1 MDKGNIIF
9 LFFTIY
15 LSCHLFGFPFS
26 FSLRIFLHFFLFS
39 SLSFILFSL
48 LSSVNSSFIFFSAFF
63 PPFPL
68 LFFPFHLS
76 VSPSFT
82 QLFHVAIFINYTM
95 FIFLL
100 LFPSILVGFPTFYLQ
115 LLFLTT
121 FKFYKSIHK
130 FQQMWQLPLCKQ
142 EPLYLTD

>member
-26 FSLRIFLHFFLFS
+26 FFSPRIFLHFFLFS

-48 LSSVNSSFIFFSAFF
+48 LSSVNSSLFIFSIPSFCFSFLHHIISCGYIHLLYHVYFSAVIPVHISWFSDI
-63 PPFPL
+63 
-68 LFFPFHLS
+68 LS
-76 VSPSFT
+76 
-82 QLFHVAIFINYTM
+82 
-95 FIFLL
+95 
-100 LFPSILVGFPTFYLQ
+100 SI
-115 LLFLTT
+115 LFLTT

-142 EPLYLTD
+142 EPLHLTD